1 LFSLHQAKKR
11 NEPDHIDY
19 IADAIV
25 QAGILNEAVNF
36 IEKPFATALA
46 RKVREVLVAARPRIR
61 VTRESIMASILLV
74 EDDDQLRAMLK
85 RLLTG
90 EGYEVCEASNGA
102 GVADMHEK
110 QRFDLVITDLVMP
123 NIEGL
128 EVIMDLRRIDRAV
141 RIIAMSG
148 GGRTKAEDYL
158 RIAQKLG
165 VQLTLSKPFGNQEFL
180 EAVRVVLE
188 TSAQNEQE

>member
-1 LFSLHQAKKR
+1 
-11 NEPDHIDY
+11 
-19 IADAIV
+19 
-25 QAGILNEAVNF
+25 
-36 IEKPFATALA
+36 
-46 RKVREVLVAARPRIR
+46 
-61 VTRESIMASILLV
+61 MASILLV
-74 EDDDQLRAMLK
+74 EDDDQLRTMLK
-85 RLLTG
+85 RLLTSA
-90 EGYEVCEASNGA
+90 GYEVSEASNGT

-148 GGRTKAEDYL
+148 GGRSKAEDYL
-158 RIAQKLG
+158 RIALKLG

-180 EAVRVVLE
+180 ESVRMVLA